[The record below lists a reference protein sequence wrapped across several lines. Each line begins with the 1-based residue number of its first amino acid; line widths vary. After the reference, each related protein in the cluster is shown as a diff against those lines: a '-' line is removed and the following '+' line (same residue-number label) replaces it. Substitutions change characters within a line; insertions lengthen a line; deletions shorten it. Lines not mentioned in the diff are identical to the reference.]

1 MLQGAPP
8 LSWRQSTTAPAGG
21 RYKECAQELLASR
34 YWLVDGAAY
43 LSRAIAVARDPPSP
57 AKQPSTNHTPNMQA
71 TTTMATAAERPAAVG
86 LSWIDKLT
94 IGAIVGIVV
103 LVTIPHVE
111 RLARRDNELDA
122 MRTLRVLATQPVLP
136 GSAHRDG
143 TLQGLVGGDQLLWRR
158 LEDSRWLDDGS
169 LQRHGYRFD
178 LARSPQGEVLLRAW
192 PVEAGA
198 TGRAAFLWNP
208 RTGMLGHDN
217 PRLAWSGGRAP
228 ELDQALD
235 ARSGWRRMAAHPR

>member
-1 MLQGAPP
+1 
-8 LSWRQSTTAPAGG
+8 
-21 RYKECAQELLASR
+21 
-34 YWLVDGAAY
+34 
-43 LSRAIAVARDPPSP
+43 
-57 AKQPSTNHTPNMQA
+57 MQA
-71 TTTMATAAERPAAVG
+71 TTTLATTGERPAVVG

-94 IGAIVGIVV
+94 IAAIVGIVV

-122 MRTLRVLATQPVLP
+122 MRTLRVLATQPVPP
-136 GSAHRDG
+136 GAGQRAG
-143 TLQGLVGGDQLLWRR
+143 TLQGLVGGDQMLARR
-158 LEDSRWLDDGS
+158 LEDSTWLPDGS

-178 LARSPQGEVLLRAW
+178 LARGPLGEMLLRAW

-217 PRLAWSGGRAP
+217 PALAWSGELAP
-228 ELDQALD
+228 ALD
-235 ARSGWRRMAAHPR
+235 HPLDERSGWRRMTQKQR